1 MPHEAMRKS
10 EGEEGEESCLLL
22 ENEKISSS
30 SLRAQL
36 IFKKLTNPI

>member
-22 ENEKISSS
+22 ENEKNFFE
-30 SLRAQL
+30 LA
-36 IFKKLTNPI
+36 